1 LRHWFII
8 VFVSAFATLL
18 AACGAEAEID
28 PKSIGDPG
36 RGREIFENGTEL
48 ISTTYTK
55 CHSLDGTVPADPR
68 HPRRLAPSLLG
79 VSARAG
85 DRAQQLGA
93 VEYLRQSILD
103 PNAYIVEGYEDDMDK
118 GYKYGLSEVEVDDLV
133 AFLLTQ

>member
-1 LRHWFII
+1 MRHWFII
-8 VFVSAFATLL
+8 VLVFVYATLL

-28 PKSIGDPG
+28 PASIGDPG
-36 RGREIFENGTEL
+36 RGRAIFENGTEL
-48 ISTTYTK
+48 VRTTCTK

-79 VSARAG
+79 VSARAS

-93 VEYLRQSILD
+93 VEYIRQSILD
-103 PNAYIVEGYEDDMDK
+103 PSAYIVEGYEDDMDK
-118 GYKYGLSEVEVDDLV
+118 GYKYGLSEEEVDDLV